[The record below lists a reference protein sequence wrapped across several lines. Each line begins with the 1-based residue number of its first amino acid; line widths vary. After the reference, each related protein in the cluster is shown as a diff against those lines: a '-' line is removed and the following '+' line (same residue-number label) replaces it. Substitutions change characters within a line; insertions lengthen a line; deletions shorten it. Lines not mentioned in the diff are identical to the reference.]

1 MRSLY
6 DGSAD
11 RKYLSY
17 DERLAFFE
25 AVKNLDDPRHRGFC
39 WVLLH
44 TGCRISEALALTT
57 KQLDPGGRALIFL
70 TLKQKGDVI
79 HRPVPAPRALLEF
92 LGDLPPR
99 EDGRL
104 FSFGRTHGYKIVKK
118 CMRAA
123 GIDGVRAT
131 PTGLRHG
138 YAIGCV
144 STHFRQAQIQALLGH
159 KRLETTSIYTTFT
172 TEDIRD
178 QLKDIWFMED

>member
-17 DERLAFFE
+17 DERLAFYE
-25 AVKNLDDPRHRGFC
+25 VAKQLNDPRHRGFC
-39 WVLLH
+39 LVLLH
-44 TGCRISEALALTT
+44 TGCRISEGLNLTRN
-57 KQLDPGGRALIFL
+57 QIDHGGRSLIFL

-79 HRPVPAPRALLEF
+79 HRPVPAPRKLLDV
-92 LGDLPPR
+92 LGDFPDQD
-99 EDGRL
+99 DGKL
-104 FSFGRTHGYKIVKK
+104 FAFGRTHGYNIVKK

-123 GIDGVRAT
+123 GIEGVRAT

-144 STHFRQAQIQALLGH
+144 SMSFHQPQIQALLGH
-159 KRLETTSIYTTFT
+159 KRPETTTIYTTFT
-172 TEDIRD
+172 NDDIRD
-178 QLKDIWFMED
+178 QLKEIWFMED